1 MFKSSIFVTG
11 FTNDIDHSIV
21 LKEEISIFSGGR
33 GGGGREQDFL
43 WSQKI
48 CIPLLFF
55 SLFHLVK
62 YRTNWPKF
70 WQLRKATFLLI
81 GQLAE
86 NFHFILFFLSLPLFL
101 ICRKFSLKFLAIG
114 LNLVLR
120 LWELDKWGHWMQ
132 RKI

>member
-1 MFKSSIFVTG
+1 MTD
-11 FTNDIDHSIV
+11 FTNDLDHSIV
-21 LKEEISIFSGGR
+21 LKEEISIFSGG
-33 GGGGREQDFL
+33 GGGGEGREQDFL

-86 NFHFILFFLSLPLFL
+86 NFHFILFFLSLPSLPLF
-101 ICRKFSLKFLAIG
+101 F
-114 LNLVLR
+114 NLSRIFFKVFGNRVESRLR